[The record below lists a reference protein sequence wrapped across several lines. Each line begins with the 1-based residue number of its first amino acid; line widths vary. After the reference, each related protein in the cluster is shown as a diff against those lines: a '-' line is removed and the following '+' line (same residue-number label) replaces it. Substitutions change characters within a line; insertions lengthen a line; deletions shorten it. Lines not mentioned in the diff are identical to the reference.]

1 MKPRSCYSALFITA
15 SVDPSLFPIIVYA
28 LDVPFEKGI
37 KRVKF
42 LNGAVMSNT
51 LNYIPVVKNW
61 IPLE

>member
-15 SVDPSLFPIIVYA
+15 SVDPSLFPIIINA

-42 LNGAVMSNT
+42 PFGAVMPNT

>member
-1 MKPRSCYSALFITA
+1 MKPRSCYSTLFITA
-15 SVDPSLFPIIVYA
+15 SVDPSLFSVIILA
-28 LDVPFEKGI
+28 LDVPFEKEI